1 MLNIARTI
9 CAPATSVGTGAIS
22 IVRVSGPDTL
32 AVVDRVVKFRSGD
45 ASSAAGYSL
54 KFGTVPELDDVLVS
68 IFRAPHSYTGEDAA
82 EISCH
87 ASQYIVERLMR
98 LLAEAGAVP
107 AEPGEFT
114 RRAFVNGRMDLSQAE
129 AVADLIASSNEASH
143 HIAMHQLRGGI
154 SAELQELRDNLLTV
168 TSLMELELD
177 FSEEEVEFA
186 DRNQLVDL
194 LDTALAHLKKLID
207 SFRLGNA
214 IRQGVPVAIV
224 GAANT
229 GKSTLLNA
237 LLGEERAIV
246 SPVAGTTRD
255 TVEEVFNIDGTAF
268 RLIDTA
274 GIRETSDSVETIGIG
289 RTFEK
294 LMMADSVIAV
304 FDVTSPVAT
313 LVEEFRDIVSRVNL
327 QTQQLVVALNKTDL
341 LEGFDEASMNALE
354 GVGSFDEWAAVFAS
368 ENDQNSAILE
378 VNKIV
383 TDFNN
388 IVSLAD
394 NKISIVPIAAKASW
408 NISSLKNCLSEH
420 QKFRMAD
427 SGTATLVSNARHF
440 NALSAASRALSLA
453 RSGILSRTPSDLVS
467 QDLREALYHL
477 GTITGEISTD
487 EVLGTIFSRFCVG
500 K

>member
-1 MLNIARTI
+1 
-9 CAPATSVGTGAIS
+9 
-22 IVRVSGPDTL
+22 
-32 AVVDRVVKFRSGD
+32 
-45 ASSAAGYSL
+45 
-54 KFGTVPELDDVLVS
+54 
-68 IFRAPHSYTGEDAA
+68 
-82 EISCH
+82 
-87 ASQYIVERLMR
+87 
-98 LLAEAGAVP
+98 
-107 AEPGEFT
+107 
-114 RRAFVNGRMDLSQAE
+114 
-129 AVADLIASSNEASH
+129 
-143 HIAMHQLRGGI
+143 MHQLRGGI
-154 SAELQELRDNLLTV
+154 SAELQQLRSQLVDI

-186 DRNQLVDL
+186 DRNQLISL
-194 LDTALAHLKKLID
+194 LDSALSQLKRLTD

-214 IRQGVPVAIV
+214 ICRGVPVAIV

-229 GKSTLLNA
+229 GKSTLLNS
-237 LLGEERAIV
+237 LLGEDRAIV

-255 TVEEVFNIDGTAF
+255 TVEEVFNIDGIAF

-274 GIRETSDSVETIGIG
+274 GIRETSDSVETIGIE

-304 FDVTSPVAT
+304 FDVNSPAEK
-313 LVEEFRDIVSRVNL
+313 LSSEFRDILSRVNL
-327 QTQQLVVALNKTDL
+327 RTQQLVVVLNKCDL
-341 LEGFDEASMNALE
+341 LDGFEDLVKACPDESVSPEIWTGL
-354 GVGSFDEWAAVFAS
+354 SDS
-368 ENDQNSAILE
+368 KNSKKPVILA

-394 NKISIVPIAAKASW
+394 NKINIIPIAAKASW
-408 NISSLKNCLSEH
+408 NVSSLKNSLSER
-420 QKFRMAD
+420 QKSRIAD

-477 GTITGEISTD
+477 GTITGEITTD
-487 EVLGTIFSRFCVG
+487 EVLGNIFRKFCIG